1 MNVNSNE
8 NVFTREERK
17 RQTGMREV
25 KSNKKKRERE
35 REGGRSEDERER

>member
-35 REGGRSEDERER
+35 GGRSEDERER

>member
-25 KSNKKKRERE
+25 KKQQKKERE

>member
-25 KSNKKKRERE
+25 KATKKERE

>member
-25 KSNKKKRERE
+25 KSNKKERE

>member
-25 KSNKKKRERE
+25 KSNKKKERE